1 MDITIRLEQPA
12 DYREAETVTREA
24 FWNCYSPGCMEHYLL
39 HVMRRSPRF
48 VRELDFVAV
57 ADGKIVGSVV
67 FMKAMIMGDDGN
79 RHEVLTLGPI
89 AVLPA
94 FQRKGI
100 GRMLIEHA
108 RTEAC
113 RQGYRAML
121 LCGDPLYY
129 QRVGFT
135 AAEDFGIRTSD
146 NKYLAALQVCPL
158 YDHALQGLAGRYF
171 EDETYAVD
179 EAEATALGRS
189 YGIRPAVPA
198 QRACRGY
205 AYATAFQGAVCHAK
219 RLHQSKTIRTM
230 KLDHL
235 AMYVKD
241 LEAAKAFFV
250 QYFGASSNEMYHNPK
265 TGLRT
270 YFLSFG
276 DGSRLEIMSRPDVV
290 DNGINHFQTGYIH
303 LAFSVGGKK
312 EVDELTN
319 TLRADGFTVVSGPR
333 VTGDGYYE
341 SCIEGFEGNLIE
353 IIE

>member
-1 MDITIRLEQPA
+1 MRGLIVFAHSPISRIFADGYNLHNNMDITIRLEQPA

-129 QRVGFT
+129 QRVGFV

-158 YDHALQGLAGRYF
+158 YDHALQRLAGRYF
-171 EDETYAVD
+171 ED
-179 EAEATALGRS
+179 R
-189 YGIRPAVPA
+189 
-198 QRACRGY
+198 Q
-205 AYATAFQGAVCHAK
+205 
-219 RLHQSKTIRTM
+219 
-230 KLDHL
+230 KLRH
-235 AMYVKD
+235 
-241 LEAAKAFFV
+241 
-250 QYFGASSNEMYHNPK
+250 S
-265 TGLRT
+265 TG
-270 YFLSFG
+270 S
-276 DGSRLEIMSRPDVV
+276 SRPKSLSRIRLRNCVSRSCV
-290 DNGINHFQTGYIH
+290 PCKGC
-303 LAFSVGGKK
+303 
-312 EVDELTN
+312 E
-319 TLRADGFTVVSGPR
+319 RADS
-333 VTGDGYYE
+333 
-341 SCIEGFEGNLIE
+341 S
-353 IIE
+353 

>member
-1 MDITIRLEQPA
+1 MDMTIRLEQPA

-129 QRVGFT
+129 QRVGFV

-146 NKYLAALQVCPL
+146 NKYLAALQVCP
-158 YDHALQGLAGRYF
+158 
-171 EDETYAVD
+171 
-179 EAEATALGRS
+179 LGRS

-353 IIE
+353 I